1 MEEKALI
8 VKKDSV
14 DNNVITQ
21 FLFASGTKLT
31 IPQQKLFIAIAVRNQ
46 LDPFKREIHPVPY
59 KKEDGTYALSIVTGY
74 EVYLKRA
81 DASNKLDGW
90 KVWTEGSIKD
100 GNLKACIEIKRKD
113 WSTPLVHEV
122 LFTEYNLG
130 RSLWRTKP
138 ITMIKKVAIAQGFR
152 LAFSEELSGM
162 PYTQDELPEAS
173 GIIDVAPEIE
183 NGELKVEVEAKE
195 GKSEEAPP
203 PSPPVEQ
210 NVMDM
215 RKEAST
221 TYLAEVIKHMDGYEN
236 IFALK
241 NGFEKHQK
249 EWKANLTKE
258 DFQKVIVMKDAM
270 KEKFGKEVK

>member
-8 VKKDSV
+8 KKDSV

-90 KVWTEGSIKD
+90 RVWTEGKIAD
-100 GNLKACIEIKRKD
+100 GTLKACIEIKRKD
-113 WSTPLVHEV
+113 WSTPLIHEV

-130 RSLWRTKP
+130 RSLWRSKP

-162 PYTQDELPEAS
+162 PYTSDELPEA
-173 GIIDVAPEIE
+173 IDVTPQEIE
-183 NGELKVEVEAKE
+183 NGEQKVEVTKSE
-195 GKSEEAPP
+195 GKEEPP
-203 PSPPVEQ
+203 HSPPNDPVESR
-210 NVMDM
+210 D
-215 RKEAST
+215 
-221 TYLAEVIKHMDGYEN
+221 YLAQVLAHMDKYKNMFE
-236 IFALK
+236 LK
-241 NGFEKHQK
+241 NGFDKHK
-249 EWKANLTKE
+249 AEWRQSLTPQ
-258 DFQKVIVMKDAM
+258 DFQKVIEKKNEMKL
-270 KEKFGKEVK
+270 KFEEEGK